1 MRKTALAAI
10 LFAGMFAILAPPTAS
25 ASVSFE
31 VSITHFHRTLA
42 PYGRWVGVARY
53 GEVWV
58 PGGISRGWDPY
69 WDGEWLWTDYGW
81 TWVSSDPWGDIP
93 YHYGTWAWVDP
104 YGWVWVPGT
113 IWAPAWVTWAW
124 TNDYIGWAPVPV
136 SFVITA
142 SGYSGPPVV
151 LAASRYV
158 FVPATQFVGVN
169 VSRVRVSESR
179 NTAILP
185 QTQRATRFAVS
196 GGIVRATADPPLS
209 FVQRVTGKRFERAGV
224 DRLKARPTTLA
235 AARVSGKRFGVAAP
249 AAERS
254 TRKSA
259 QRGAERGTKY
269 EPAERS
275 KARART
281 ERSKAPA
288 RTGRSKPAESTER
301 KKAYAPAPARPS
313 GEVAKP
319 SRARGRAAPPRPE
332 KPSVEKSEKS
342 SSRGIRAVPPARE
355 ARPPRPAAPPEVSR
369 PEPRGKP
376 NAASPQG
383 QSNKPR
389 EAKKPQPQGGPAGQP
404 QKKKEKGRG

>member
-25 ASVSFE
+25 ASVSVE
-31 VSITHFHRTLA
+31 VSINYFHRTLA
-42 PYGRWVGVARY
+42 PYGRWVVAARH

-58 PGGISRGWDPY
+58 PAGISRGWDPY

-81 TWVSSDPWGDIP
+81 TWVSYDPWGDIP
-93 YHYGTWAWVDP
+93 YHYGTWTRVDP

-151 LAASRYV
+151 LDATRYV

-209 FVQRVTGKRFERAGV
+209 FVQRVTGKRFERTGV

-235 AARVSGKRFGVAAP
+235 AARVSGKRFSVAAP
-249 AAERS
+249 ASERS
-254 TRKSA
+254 TRTSA
-259 QRGAERGTKY
+259 QRGVERGTKY

-275 KARART
+275 KAPARV
-281 ERSKAPA
+281 ERSKPPA
-288 RTGRSKPAESTER
+288 RSEKS
-301 KKAYAPAPARPS
+301 KAYVPAPARPS

-332 KPSVEKSEKS
+332 KPSVEKN
-342 SSRGIRAVPPARE
+342 SSRGVRAAPPARE
-355 ARPPRPAAPPEVSR
+355 APPPRPAEPPQVSK
-369 PEPRGKP
+369 PEPRGNP
-376 NAASPQG
+376 QAASPGQG
-383 QSNKPR
+383 Q
-389 EAKKPQPQGGPAGQP
+389 AKKPQPQGGHASHP

>member
-1 MRKTALAAI
+1 MRKTAVAAI

-25 ASVSFE
+25 ASVSVE
-31 VSITHFHRTLA
+31 VSINHFHRTLA
-42 PYGRWVGVARY
+42 PYGRWVVVARY

-58 PGGISRGWDPY
+58 PAGISRGWDPY

-81 TWVSSDPWGDIP
+81 TWVSYDPWGDIP
-93 YHYGTWAWVDP
+93 YHYGTWTWVDP

-142 SGYSGPPVV
+142 SGYSGPPIV
-151 LAASRYV
+151 LDATRYV

-235 AARVSGKRFGVAAP
+235 AARVSGKRFSVATP
-249 AAERS
+249 ASERS
-254 TRKSA
+254 TRTSA
-259 QRGAERGTKY
+259 QRGVERGTKY

-275 KARART
+275 KAPARVERSRPAASSRKSKPAASSEKSKPAART
-281 ERSKAPA
+281 ERSKPS
-288 RTGRSKPAESTER
+288 RSSEKS
-301 KKAYAPAPARPS
+301 KAYAPAPARPPS
-313 GEVAKP
+313 EVAKP
-319 SRARGRAAPPRPE
+319 SRARGRAAPPRPAE
-332 KPSVEKSEKS
+332 
-342 SSRGIRAVPPARE
+342 PPQ
-355 ARPPRPAAPPEVSR
+355 VSK
-369 PEPRGKP
+369 PEPRGNP
-376 NAASPQG
+376 QAASPG
-383 QSNKPR
+383 QSQAKKPR
-389 EAKKPQPQGGPAGQP
+389 EAKKPQPQGGHAGHP
-404 QKKKEKGRG
+404 QKQKEKGRG

>member
-42 PYGRWVGVARY
+42 PYGRWVVAARY

-58 PGGISRGWDPY
+58 PAGVSRGWDPY

-81 TWVSSDPWGDIP
+81 TWVSYDPWGDIP

-136 SFVITA
+136 TFVITA

-151 LAASRYV
+151 LDASRYV

-209 FVQRVTGKRFERAGV
+209 FVQRVTRKRFERAGV
-224 DRLKARPTTLA
+224 DRLKTRPTTLA

-254 TRKSA
+254 TRTSA

-275 KARART
+275 RPAARAERSKPSTRTERRKAPART
-281 ERSKAPA
+281 ERS
-288 RTGRSKPAESTER
+288 
-301 KKAYAPAPARPS
+301 KAYAPAPARAPS
-313 GEVAKP
+313 EVAKP
-319 SRARGRAAPPRPE
+319 SRAQGRAAPPRRE
-332 KPSVEKSEKS
+332 KPSVEKS
-342 SSRGIRAVPPARE
+342 SSRGVRAVPPVRE
-355 ARPPRPAAPPEVSR
+355 APQTRPAEPPQASK

-376 NAASPQG
+376 PAASKGEG
-383 QSNKPR
+383 QSNKTR
-389 EAKKPQPQGGPAGQP
+389 EASKPEPQGGHAGHSP
-404 QKKKEKGRG
+404 KKKEKGRG